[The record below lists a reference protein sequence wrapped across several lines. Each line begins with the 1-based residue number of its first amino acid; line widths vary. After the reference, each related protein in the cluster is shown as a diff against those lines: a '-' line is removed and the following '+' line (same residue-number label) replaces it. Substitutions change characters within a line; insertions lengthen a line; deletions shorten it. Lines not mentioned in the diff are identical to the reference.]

1 MGYGSFAEGVDI
13 IAVGCAADVDVR
25 LPDVAT
31 GGSMTVFHDV
41 VALERDLVVYG
52 KMGVSAEQLVA
63 ALEAAQQGEEL
74 REAR

>member
-1 MGYGSFAEGVDI
+1 
-13 IAVGCAADVDVR
+13 
-25 LPDVAT
+25 
-31 GGSMTVFHDV
+31 MTVFHDV